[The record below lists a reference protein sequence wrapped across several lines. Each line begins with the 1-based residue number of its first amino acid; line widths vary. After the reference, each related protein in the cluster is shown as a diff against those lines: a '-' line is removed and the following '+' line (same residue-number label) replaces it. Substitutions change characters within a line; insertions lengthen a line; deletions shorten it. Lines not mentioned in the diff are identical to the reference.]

1 MEGQSRHIPTPKK
14 DKAEPSLSEHLI
26 TERGTQHNKL
36 GCLSEEM
43 LQYTGLMLQ
52 GETL

>member
-1 MEGQSRHIPTPKK
+1 MEGQSRHIPTPRK
-14 DKAEPSLSEHLI
+14 DKAEPSISEHLI
-26 TERGTQHNKL
+26 TQHNKL
-36 GCLSEEM
+36 GYSSEER